1 MAKIFVNA
9 GAEVNTCYHVCQGT
23 PLTAA
28 IGSGQPELVRALIDN
43 YRARARAG
51 GQLNFGH
58 DRSYHFDPLRTA
70 IDSSKLA
77 AVKILLKCGLWYRLT
92 RTNALRA
99 AVSAE
104 SVPILKILLDDFNSD
119 SSVRMKQWD
128 AAWLKSFA

>member
-1 MAKIFVNA
+1 MAKIFINA

-28 IGSGQPELVRALIDN
+28 IRSGLPKLVRALIDDHG
-43 YRARARAG
+43 ARARAG
-51 GQLNFGH
+51 GHLNFGQ
-58 DRSYHFDPLRTA
+58 DRSYHVDPLRTA

-99 AVSAE
+99 AVSVE

-128 AAWLKSFA
+128 AAWLNSFA